1 MDCSLPGSS
10 VHGIFQAGI
19 LEWVAISSS
28 RGSSEPRESSEPGI
42 EPKAPA
48 LTGGFFTTEPPGKAQ
63 YQVHRYFQSDWN
75 RWMNE
80 IESIPILSRSQEN
93 VERSENKCECG
104 GARSGEWLLKEDRWS
119 AEQHPCYWKPLSGFQ
134 ITMKDV
140 NFSSPSHISA
150 QKCGWF
156 LFSHC
161 KLKFSASLGLFSFFY
176 CG

>member
-1 MDCSLPGSS
+1 MSDSFATPWTVSLPGSS

-63 YQVHRYFQSDWN
+63 YQVHRYFRSDWN

-104 GARSGEWLLKEDRWS
+104 GARSGEWLCWKKTGEALSSTRVIGNHLVAFRSRWKMYTFLL
-119 AEQHPCYWKPLSGFQ
+119 PVTFLPRNVVGFYFH
-134 ITMKDV
+134 T
-140 NFSSPSHISA
+140 
-150 QKCGWF
+150 
-156 LFSHC
+156 
-161 KLKFSASLGLFSFFY
+161 AS
-176 CG
+176 